1 MFIEIKDAEK
11 TYGKGDAKVYALNK
25 LSFSLDKGEICV
37 VLGASGSG
45 KSTFLNM
52 LGGLDRL
59 DSGTITVNG
68 EKIETYSQKK
78 LTEYRRERI
87 GFIFQSYNLI
97 NDFTVKEN
105 IETAKNI
112 SAHPLDMN
120 EIMDYLGISKLARR
134 FPNELSG
141 GQRQRVAIAR
151 ALVKNPDVLLC
162 DELTGALD
170 SASANDVISC
180 IQEINRKYNTTTIM
194 ISHNELLSQVAT
206 KIVRI
211 KDGKIIETSVNTNIK
226 DAKEISF

>member
-1 MFIEIKDAEK
+1 MFIEIKDAVK
-11 TYGKGDAKVYALNK
+11 TYGEGEAKVYALNE
-25 LSFSLDKGEICV
+25 LSFSLDRGEVCV

-59 DSGTITVNG
+59 NSGIITVNG
-68 EKIETYSQKK
+68 ENIGDYNQKQ
-78 LTEYRRERI
+78 LTEYRREKI
-87 GFIFQSYNLI
+87 GFIFQSYNLM
-97 NDFTVKEN
+97 NDLTVKEN

-112 SAHPLDMN
+112 AKRPLDMI
-120 EIMDYLGISKLARR
+120 EIMSYLGIERLAKR
-134 FPNELSG
+134 FPKELSG

-170 SASANDVISC
+170 SSSARDVISC
-180 IQEINRKYNTTTIM
+180 VQEINRKYNTTTIM
-194 ISHNELLSQVAT
+194 ISHNELLAQVAT

-211 KDGKIIETSVNTNIK
+211 KDGKIVKETINENIK
-226 DAKEISF
+226 NAEEIAF